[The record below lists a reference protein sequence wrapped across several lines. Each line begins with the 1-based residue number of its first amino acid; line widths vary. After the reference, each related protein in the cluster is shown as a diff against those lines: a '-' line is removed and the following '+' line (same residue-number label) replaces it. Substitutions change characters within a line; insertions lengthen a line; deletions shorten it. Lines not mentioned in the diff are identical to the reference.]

1 MIVVSRLNGNEFAVN
16 CNLIERIE
24 ANPDPVITLIDGT
37 KFVIHEDVKTVID
50 RIRAYQSSIIVAAD
64 QMAGRPAVRTQR
76 LQLVSPAE
84 EI

>member
-16 CNLIERIE
+16 CNLIERVE
-24 ANPDPVITLIDGT
+24 ANPDTVITLIDGT
-37 KFVIHEDVKTVID
+37 KFVIHEDVATVID
-50 RIRAYQSSIIVAAD
+50 RIRVYQSSIIVAAD
-64 QMAGRPAVRTQR
+64 QMAGRPAIRNQR